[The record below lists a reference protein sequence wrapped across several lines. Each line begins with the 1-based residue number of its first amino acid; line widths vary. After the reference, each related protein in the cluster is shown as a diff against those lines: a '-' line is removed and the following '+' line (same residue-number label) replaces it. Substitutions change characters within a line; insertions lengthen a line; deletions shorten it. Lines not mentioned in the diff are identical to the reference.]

1 MKTGT
6 KCCSICGE
14 TKSLSEFWAN
24 KTKSQGRSI
33 QCKSCERKSQATLRQ
48 LHSKHKIPDNHC
60 CPICLR
66 TESEC
71 VSGGQRTKR
80 PFRLD
85 HNHETGAFRG
95 FLCDSCNTGLGKF
108 KDDPALLNRAISY
121 LKLAASH
128 PEGSQKRRKEL
139 EDTLLDP
146 NS

>member
-14 TKSLSEFWAN
+14 TKSLSEFYVN
-24 KTKSQGRSI
+24 KTKSQGRSTL
-33 QCKSCERKSQATLRQ
+33 CKSCERKSQSTLRQ
-48 LHSKHKIPDNHC
+48 LHSEHKIPSDHS

-66 TESEC
+66 TESEL
-71 VSGGQRTKR
+71 VSEGQRTKR

-108 KDDPALLNRAISY
+108 KDDKDLLNRAVAY
-121 LKLAASH
+121 L
-128 PEGSQKRRKEL
+128 EGIL
-139 EDTLLDP
+139 EPPKGTF
-146 NS
+146 

>member
-6 KCCSICGE
+6 KCCSICGN
-14 TKSLSEFWAN
+14 TKSLAEFYVN
-24 KTKSQGRSI
+24 KTKSQGRSTI
-33 QCKSCERKSQATLRQ
+33 CKSCERKSQATLRQ
-48 LHSKHKIPDNHC
+48 LHSEHKIPEDHS

-66 TESEC
+66 TESEL
-71 VSGGQRTKR
+71 VSEGQRTKR

-121 LKLAASH
+121 LKLAAH
-128 PEGSQKRRKEL
+128 PEGSEQHRKEL